1 MRDIRSDL
9 QDRASLLEEQINST
23 KAQFESLVEQ
33 LRAEHESKL
42 ADIKVE
48 SDAVNRLLEVEQRR
62 LADVP
67 VTPAPTQAT
76 NTEPQL
82 PTQAHSLLPHQHTP
96 AQAMAQPH
104 IQTHGQSHPQP
115 YMQSRPQH
123 QVQHAQPDAHFQ
135 QPQAELVQQQQAQQ
149 PLGDLLMRKLNEQG
163 AMSRDDLKHVALQ
176 RAILS
181 MPTAPSG
188 V

>member
-42 ADIKVE
+42 ADLKVE

-67 VTPAPTQAT
+67 VTPAPIQAT
-76 NTEPQL
+76 NLEPQL
-82 PTQAHSLLPHQHTP
+82 STQAHSLLPHQHTP

-104 IQTHGQSHPQP
+104 IQTHGQSHAQP
-115 YMQSRPQH
+115 HMQSRPQY
-123 QVQHAQPDAHFQ
+123 QAQHAQPDSHFQ
-135 QPQAELVQQQQAQQ
+135 QPAAELVQQQQQ
-149 PLGDLLMRKLNEQG
+149 PLADLLVCKLNEQG

-176 RAILS
+176 RAILL
-181 MPTAPSG
+181 MPTAPSAG
-188 V
+188 